1 MIESYLSKNIPNQ
14 PPRGN
19 LDLRLATETVF
30 RDDVKKT
37 VSPGVELESVFG
49 QKDSIFD
56 RRNRY
61 DIVHRS

>member
-30 RDDVKKT
+30 RDEKFWEKIMVKKSLT
-37 VSPGVELESVFG
+37 FVIIGSFNTST
-49 QKDSIFD
+49 S
-56 RRNRY
+56 
-61 DIVHRS
+61 S